1 MSSSTARSDL
11 RGQLLRNMKP
21 VETAWSVNGRDVE
34 FVTDFDSGLEV
45 GGFVVVRT
53 SSDGVLLVQVQ
64 ELVAGEREAM
74 SVDVDAAMLGVEEGS
89 IQGANVGLMV
99 RFVRGRGQVLGAIG
113 ADGLEKSIAD
123 GFDGGELTPAS
134 AADVESLLDEV
145 LGSSAPLAVGRLSRA
160 AVDARLKAAGFSR
173 HTFLCGQSGSGKTYS
188 LGVLLER
195 LLLETTLPLYVID
208 PNSDYVGLG
217 AFRSRADINRS
228 RATPMSNAAYAD
240 LKRRYQAGAQVSVA
254 SRGRGDLPL
263 QIHLSDLTLEEQGL
277 TFGLDPIGDA
287 DEYAA
292 LIEATRGLGERY
304 GAVDVQDALLRR
316 FDDASRK
323 LAQRIGN
330 LGVASWTV
338 WARSGEPSLVDLVAG
353 CRTVVFDT
361 GSLPDARERSVVAL
375 ALLGRLRRR
384 PMRSAVSL
392 VIDEAHNVCSPDAAS
407 PLERAVTDH
416 TVWIAGEGRKFGIYM
431 VLSTQRP
438 QKVHRNVISQ
448 CDNLL
453 LMRVNSVGDLDELA
467 KVFSHVPSS
476 MIGEAR
482 SFQLGEMLA
491 AGPVS
496 PTPMRLRM
504 GERWSPEGGADLPT
518 NWARRSVQ

>member
-1 MSSSTARSDL
+1 MSTPPTRARFRDHL
-11 RGQLLRNMKP
+11 VRNLTP
-21 VETAWSVNGRDVE
+21 VESAWSVNGRDVE

-53 SSDGVLLVQVQ
+53 ATDGTLLVQVQ
-64 ELVAGEREAM
+64 ELVAGEREGL
-74 SVDVDAAMLGVEEGS
+74 SVDVGAEALGMDDGA
-89 IQGANVGLMV
+89 IQRANVGVMI
-99 RFVRGRGQVLGAIG
+99 RFVRGEGQVLGAIG
-113 ADGLEKSIAD
+113 PHGLERSVAD
-123 GFDGGELTPAS
+123 GFDGGELVPAT
-134 AADVESLLDEV
+134 AEEVEALLDDV

-160 AVDARLKAAGFSR
+160 PVDARLKAAGFSR

-228 RATPMSNAAYAD
+228 RATPLSTAAYAE
-240 LKRRYQAGAQVSVA
+240 LKARYQAGAQVSVA
-254 SRGRGDLPL
+254 SRNGGDLPL
-263 QIHLSDLTLEEQGL
+263 QIHLSDLTLDEQGL

-292 LIEATRGLGERY
+292 LIDATRGLGDRY
-304 GAVDVQDALLRR
+304 GAIDVQDALFHR

-330 LGVASWTV
+330 LGVAAWSV

-353 CRTVVFDT
+353 RRTIVFDT
-361 GSLPDARERSVVAL
+361 GSLSDARERSVVAL

-384 PMRSAVSL
+384 PTRSAVSL

-407 PLERAVTDH
+407 PLDRAVSDH

-467 KVFSHVPSS
+467 QVFSHVPPS
-476 MIGEAR
+476 MIAEAR
-482 SFQLGEMLA
+482 SFRLGEMLA

-518 NWARRSVQ
+518 TWARRGV

>member
-1 MSSSTARSDL
+1 MSTPTNRAHL
-11 RGQLLRNMKP
+11 RDHLVRNIKP
-21 VETAWSVNGRDVE
+21 IQTAWSVNGRDVE

-53 SSDGVLLVQVQ
+53 PSDGVLLVQVQ
-64 ELVAGEREAM
+64 ELTAGEREGL
-74 SVDVDAAMLGVEEGS
+74 SVDVGADVLGVDAGA
-89 IQGANVGLMV
+89 IQSASVGVLI
-99 RFVRGRGQVLGAIG
+99 RHVRGSGQVLGAIG
-113 ADGLEKSIAD
+113 PAGLEKSVAD
-123 GFDGGELTPAS
+123 GFDGGELEPAT
-134 AADVESLLDEV
+134 AAEVEALIDDV

-217 AFRSRADINRS
+217 EFRSRADINRS
-228 RATPMSNAAYAD
+228 RSTPLGAAAYAE
-240 LKRRYQAGAQVSVA
+240 LKARYLAGAQVSVA
-254 SRGRGDLPL
+254 SRTRGDLPL
-263 QIHLSDLTLEEQGL
+263 QIHFSDLTLDEQGL
-277 TFGLDPIGDA
+277 TFGLDPIADA
-287 DEYAA
+287 DEYGA
-292 LIEATRGLGERY
+292 LIEATRGLGDRY
-304 GAVDVQDALLRR
+304 GAVDVQDSLLHR
-316 FDDASRK
+316 FDDASRR

-330 LGVASWTV
+330 LGVASWSV
-338 WARSGEPSLVDLVAG
+338 WAGPGEPSLVDLVAG
-353 CRTVVFDT
+353 RRTVVFDT
-361 GSLPDARERSVVAL
+361 GSLSDARERSVVAL

-384 PMRSAVSL
+384 PTRSAVSL

-407 PLERAVTDH
+407 PLDRAVADH

-467 KVFSHVPSS
+467 QVFSHVPPG
-476 MIGEAR
+476 MIAEAR
-482 SFQLGEMLA
+482 SFRLGEMLA

-518 NWARRSVQ
+518 TWARR

>member
-1 MSSSTARSDL
+1 MSTPPTRTDL
-11 RGQLLRNMKP
+11 RDQLLRNMKP

-34 FVTDFDSGLEV
+34 FVTDFDRGLEV
-45 GGFVVVRT
+45 GGFVVIRT
-53 SSDGVLLVQVQ
+53 PYDGTLLVQVH
-64 ELVAGEREAM
+64 ELLAGEREAM
-74 SVDVDAAMLGVEEGS
+74 SVDVDAAALGVEAGS
-89 IQGANVGLMV
+89 IQSANVGLMV
-99 RFVRGRGQVLGAIG
+99 RFIRGYGHVLGAIG
-113 ADGLEKSIAD
+113 PDGLERSVAD
-123 GFDGGELTPAS
+123 GFDRGELTPAS
-134 AADVESLLDEV
+134 AADVEALLDDV

-195 LLLETTLPLYVID
+195 LLLETTLPLFVID

-228 RATPMSNAAYAD
+228 RSTPLGAAAYAA
-240 LKRRYQAGAQVSVA
+240 LKARYQAGAQVSVA
-254 SRGRGDLPL
+254 SRGSGDLPL

-304 GAVDVQDALLRR
+304 GAIDVQDSLLHR
-316 FDDASRK
+316 FDDSSRR

-338 WARSGEPSLVDLVAG
+338 WARAGEPSLVDLVAG
-353 CRTVVFDT
+353 RRTVVLDT
-361 GSLPDARERSVVAL
+361 GSLSDARERSVVAL

-384 PMRSAVSL
+384 PTRSAVSL
-392 VIDEAHNVCSPDAAS
+392 VIDEAHNVCSPDASS
-407 PLERAVTDH
+407 PLDRAVADH

-467 KVFSHVPSS
+467 QVFSHVPSG
-476 MIGEAR
+476 MIAEAR
-482 SFQLGEMLA
+482 SFRLGEMLA

-504 GERWSPEGGADLPT
+504 GERWSPEGGADLPAT
-518 NWARRSVQ
+518 WAQR